1 MSVKMS
7 IWPKSGTLNNFS
19 AVSSDLG
26 ISSQSHCKWTPGDI
40 SPILSYRLKAM
51 QSVLGAIEI
60 SAKRKKEA
68 TISPHI
74 QFRCTGPK
82 SIHSFCIYVLT
93 LQLHTAQ
100 ELNKINGSRMPA
112 PGSIP
117 KGPSQERKPP
127 RSGFLKIWISRP
139 HGQILI
145 QWLRMTFQVVL
156 RQGCVQKITGLLGT
170 LSLKISSQKRIQ
182 ESLQ

>member
-60 SAKRKKEA
+60 SAKKKKRSYYLPSY
-68 TISPHI
+68 TIPVHWPQKHTLLLHLCPDPSTTYS
-74 QFRCTGPK
+74 TGIK
-82 SIHSFCIYVLT
+82 
-93 LQLHTAQ
+93 
-100 ELNKINGSRMPA
+100 
-112 PGSIP
+112 
-117 KGPSQERKPP
+117 
-127 RSGFLKIWISRP
+127 
-139 HGQILI
+139 
-145 QWLRMTFQVVL
+145 
-156 RQGCVQKITGLLGT
+156 
-170 LSLKISSQKRIQ
+170 
-182 ESLQ
+182 